1 MSNVD
6 IDDLAAAVMDGLEE
20 YVELAEDAMKD
31 AVTQTAKAVRK
42 ELVTT
47 SPDGKTGRYRK
58 GWRASVVEEKAHMR
72 HMSVHNRKYQIV
84 HLLERDTPSGMAGVW
99 LPDRTLL
106 RQRNTVQRC
115 WKP

>member
-6 IDDLAAAVMDGLEE
+6 IDDLAVAVMEGLEE

-42 ELVTT
+42 ELVAT

-58 GWRASVVEEKAHMR
+58 GWRASVVEQPEV
-72 HMSVHNRKYQIV
+72 S
-84 HLLERDTPSGMAGVW
+84 
-99 LPDRTLL
+99 DRTPAGKGA
-106 RQRNTVQRC
+106 RQAEWWACGCQTARC
-115 WKP
+115 SGRGTRCRDAGNPDYRSVGRLSV

>member
-6 IDDLAAAVMDGLEE
+6 IDDLAAAVMEGLEE
-20 YVELAEDAMKD
+20 YVELAEDTMKD

-58 GWRASVVEEKAHMR
+58 GIRSPICPEF
-72 HMSVHNRKYQIV
+72 
-84 HLLERDTPSGMAGVW
+84 P
-99 LPDRTLL
+99 
-106 RQRNTVQRC
+106 RNWRC
-115 WKP
+115 WTVAIPHCGN